1 MPIDLDRDNRNRE
14 TFAAHNLD
22 AIVCRLPE
30 NVLLLAQY
38 WSISSH
44 TWILYPRDGEP
55 TLIAMES
62 ALDIPPDGAAGTVL
76 TYRHGVLGTPDP
88 NASVERLLREAIRA
102 SGLDR
107 TRIGIEMSFETIA
120 AGHTGGEVVAPC
132 ARSQAVARRAAPDA
146 DIVDA
151 TEALYEARRRKTRR
165 EIDALKRANAIAAFG
180 LEVFR
185 EICEPGRSEAEVAS
199 QVEAVIQARG
209 IGHEGT
215 AHVRAWAQ
223 LMSGPPSA
231 EAYSLHPAT
240 SARRIG
246 AGDLC
251 VIELAIVADGFW
263 SDLTRTVVAGGNPST
278 RQTEMYSAI
287 ENAVT
292 TTIMASRAG
301 MKGETVDRIAREQ
314 VDERG
319 FGEQFFHPTGHGLGF
334 RYHESAPTLRP
345 GSKDRVESG
354 AVTSIEPGIYIPG
367 YGGMRLEQ
375 NVAFHDNGV
384 ELLSL
389 ASTALTS

>member
-1 MPIDLDRDNRNRE
+1 MPIDLDRDTRNRV

-22 AIVCRLPE
+22 AVVCRLPE

-38 WSISSH
+38 WSISSS
-44 TWILYPRDGEP
+44 TWILYPREGEP
-55 TLIAMES
+55 TLIVMES
-62 ALDIPPDGAAGTVL
+62 ALDIPPDAAASTVVS
-76 TYRHGVLGTPDP
+76 YRHGVLGTPDP
-88 NASVERLLREAIRA
+88 AESVERLLRDAIRTC
-102 SGLDR
+102 GLER
-107 TRIGIEMSFETIA
+107 ARIGIELGFETMA
-120 AGHTGGEVVAPC
+120 AGHTGAEPFAP
-132 ARSQAVARRAAPDA
+132 AAQSQAIVRRAAPDA
-146 DIVDA
+146 EIVDA

-180 LEVFR
+180 LDVFR
-185 EICEPGRSEAEVAS
+185 ETCEPGRREAEVAS
-199 QVEAVIQARG
+199 QVEAAIQARG
-209 IGHEGT
+209 IGHDGT
-215 AHVRAWAQ
+215 EHVRAWAQ
-223 LMSGPPSA
+223 LMTGPPSA

-240 SARRIG
+240 SARRIE

-251 VIELAIVADGFW
+251 VLELATVADGFW

-278 RQTEMYSAI
+278 RQLEMYSAL

-301 MKGETVDRIAREQ
+301 MKGETVDRVTREQ

-319 FGEQFFHPTGHGLGF
+319 FGELFFHPTGHGLGF

-345 GSKDRVESG
+345 GSKDRVEVG
-354 AVTSIEPGIYIPG
+354 AVTSIEPGVYIPG

-375 NVAFHDNGV
+375 NVAFHENGV

-389 ASTALTS
+389 ASTALAG